1 MAETVGDIM
10 ITIAVEDSQAQK
22 EMEKFKQSTKEAV
35 TESKRLVNS
44 GSSIGRSLAT
54 VKSHFA
60 STGDSIRQL
69 AQSTGILGNG
79 FTMLKGALSGIIGM
93 VGFGLASALAES
105 TRASINARGN
115 IDSFSKRLQMSQT
128 EVSAFSEEL
137 KKLQQE
143 FRKVDMQQVGATAL
157 ELANKLDVPKNK
169 IADLTK
175 TTAVMSSA
183 FTREGRSSQD
193 AILAVSDALD
203 GQFKRLQ
210 EIGITQDILKNNG
223 WNGNLE
229 DTANLIDA
237 LNASMDQLG
246 ITETARQ
253 VTNLDDAWAVLN
265 VAMSQ
270 LLTEIIVPLT
280 PLIAGVVLAFADLA
294 NAVTNWW
301 ASMPDGARIAL
312 ITAALTALS
321 YVIISYVISS
331 FVALQAEVAALE
343 IELIP
348 LIATILAVAAVVAVV
363 TLAIFEVGKA
373 LGWWTDGASAMQV
386 VGDALRGVFNNIS
399 ECLRT
404 VYNGFMQVASP
415 ALTAFWKSF
424 TQMVQPLGDALMNV
438 YNSLMNVGDAF
449 GGASGSGRLFAD
461 IGRVLGVVFTDALKR
476 IELALGVI
484 IPVITHVINVF
495 GLLVNFVG
503 QVGKSISDVLQG
515 NISWTEFGEQ
525 IGTALRTMISGIQES
540 LLTTLGQIWD
550 NLTNSAR
557 EGLSKLPEVAS
568 EELGNIAQALSDP
581 GAILAAITA
590 LGEAVVGF
598 FKGVLGIASPGY
610 MAQSVQEEMGHI
622 AEFISGA
629 VGMIVGAIIDL
640 AMNIV
645 NGFVN
650 ALIGLPAQISAF
662 LGQMVLA
669 IQLRFNQA
677 RNIASLLVN
686 AIRNAI
692 VTRFNLIVARVR
704 AIFTNIVST
713 IRGRLLQAFTSA
725 GQLASRIR
733 QVIQQRLQA
742 VVNKVRGIFTQIV
755 SEIRSRLSNAV
766 NTAREKAMEIYN
778 NIKNKISEIPQIVA
792 DEFSKIPG
800 KITSALASAASA
812 AASGARDI
820 VSRFASALGINSP
833 GFVQRMTEAEFK
845 SLPAHI
851 RDSGIEAVYQTQNMA
866 RNIVNAW
873 ERNMD
878 TMTIPI
884 EQFDA
889 FNPALAVD
897 SMLSSENVA
906 LLRTDLSTSR
916 AGGIGGASVR
926 STSNNNVTHD
936 NSSVVYEIQNINLEM
951 GNLTKEQSRRVLY
964 EALDGL
970 YTGGV

>member
-1 MAETVGDIM
+1 MT
-10 ITIAVEDSQAQK
+10 
-22 EMEKFKQSTKEAV
+22 
-35 TESKRLVNS
+35 
-44 GSSIGRSLAT
+44 T
-54 VKSHFA
+54 VKGHFA

-69 AQSTGILGNG
+69 ATSTGLLGNG

-93 VGFGLASALAES
+93 VGFGLASALAEG

-115 IDSFSKRLQMSQT
+115 IESFSKRLQMSQG
-128 EVSAFSEEL
+128 EVSAFSREL
-137 KKLQQE
+137 QKLQQE
-143 FRKVDMQQVGATAL
+143 FRKVDMQSVGATAL
-157 ELANKLDVPKNK
+157 ELANKLDVPKSK

-210 EIGITQDILKNNG
+210 EIGITQEVLKNNG
-223 WNGNLE
+223 WNGNIE

-237 LNASMDQLG
+237 LNASMDKLG

-280 PLIAGVVLAFADLA
+280 PLIAGLVLAFADLA
-294 NAVTNWW
+294 NAISSWW
-301 ASMPDGARIAL
+301 AAMPDGAKIGL
-312 ITAALTALS
+312 VTAALSALA
-321 YVIISYVISS
+321 YVIMSYVISS
-331 FVALQAEVAALE
+331 FVALQAEIAASE
-343 IELIP
+343 IALLP
-348 LIATILAVAAVVAVV
+348 LIVTILEVAAVVAVV
-363 TLAIFEVGKA
+363 TLAVYEVGKA
-373 LGWWTDGASAMQV
+373 MGWWTDGASAMQV
-386 VGDALRGVFNNIS
+386 VGDALGKVFNTIS
-399 ECLRT
+399 DCLHT
-404 VYNGFMQVASP
+404 VYNGFMQVATP

-424 TQMVQPLGDALMNV
+424 TQMVQPLGDALMKV
-438 YNSLMNVGDAF
+438 YDSLLNVGNAF
-449 GGASGSGRLFAD
+449 GGASGSGKLFAD
-461 IGRVLGVVFTDALKR
+461 IGRVLGMVFTDALKR

-495 GLLVNFVG
+495 ASLVTFVG
-503 QVGKSISDVLQG
+503 QVGKSISDVLSG
-515 NISWTEFGEQ
+515 NISWGEFGEQ
-525 IGTALRTMISGIQES
+525 IGTALRTMIMSINES
-540 LLTTLGQIWD
+540 LLATLGQIWE
-550 NLTNSAR
+550 NITSSAR
-557 EGLSKLPEVAS
+557 EGLSQLPQVAW
-568 EELGNIAQALSDP
+568 EELGHIAEAFSDP
-581 GAILAAITA
+581 GAILAAIA
-590 LGEAVVGF
+590 SLGEAIIGF
-598 FKGVLGIASPGY
+598 FKGVLGIASPGI
-610 MAQSVQEEMGHI
+610 MAQSIQEEMGHI

-629 VGMIVGAIIDL
+629 VGTIVGAIITL
-640 AMNIV
+640 ASNIV
-645 NGFVN
+645 SNFVN
-650 ALIGLPAQISAF
+650 TLLGLPAQIGAF
-662 LGQMVLA
+662 LMQMVLV
-669 IQLRFNQA
+669 IQTRLAQA
-677 RNIASLLVN
+677 RNIAGLLVN

-692 VTRFNLIVARVR
+692 VTRFNLIVGRVR
-704 AIFTNIVST
+704 AIFTNVVNT
-713 IRGRLLQAFTSA
+713 IRSRLTQAFANA

-742 VVNKVRGIFTQIV
+742 VVNKVRGIFTQVV
-755 SEIRSRLSNAV
+755 SNIRSRLQNAV
-766 NTAREKAMEIYN
+766 STAREKAVEIYN

-845 SLPAHI
+845 SLPVHI
-851 RDSGIEAVYQTQNMA
+851 RDSGIEAVYQTREMA
-866 RNIVNAW
+866 KNIVNAW

-889 FNPALAVD
+889 FNPSLASD
-897 SMLSSENVA
+897 SLLSSENVA
-906 LLRTDLSTSR
+906 LLRTDLTTTNRNGMGIS
-916 AGGIGGASVR
+916 GGTIR
-926 STSNNNVTHD
+926 TTSNNNVTHD
-936 NSSVVYEIQNINLEM
+936 NSSIVYEIQNINLEM
-951 GNLTKEQSRRVLY
+951 GNLTKEQSRKVLY

-970 YTGGV
+970 YTGGA